1 MKKNLDSYSETL
13 FHLIN
18 FRYRTFVD
26 SRDLIGIDY
35 NSFMII
41 STIGAHYLFH
51 NTEQGSNWDSVWEQ
65 TRSKKVDETYIK
77 KKLTIFA
84 VASLLSLPKET
95 VRRKVETLKKK
106 KFISNS
112 SKSGLLPTEKIEE
125 IMKPYAVRELKSL
138 SNFLQLLKKHKAL
151 DQLLNF
157 KD

>member
-35 NSFMII
+35 YSFMII

-51 NTEQGSNWDSVWEQ
+51 NTAQGSNWDSVWEQ
-65 TRSKKVDETYIK
+65 TRSKKVDETYSK

-84 VASLLSLPKET
+84 VASLLNLPKET
-95 VRRKVETLKKK
+95 IRRKVETLKKK
-106 KFISNS
+106 RFISNT

-138 SNFLQLLKKHKAL
+138 SNFLQLLRKHKAL